1 MLKRILLLLCIMSLG
16 LNVLAEEVTVNLTP
30 AKKFSG
36 VTNKASFKYPP
47 LSVSDLEYDEGMAEM
62 IEEGEID
69 FSKRPVSARQIV
81 NQDPDALRRTPAM
94 NYSNFP
100 QNYDSSNSMM
110 MMQGG
115 MQSMFNQIGY

>member
-1 MLKRILLLLCIMSLG
+1 MSLG

-36 VTNKASFKYPP
+36 VTNKSSFKYPP
-47 LSVSDLEYDEGMAEM
+47 LSASDLEYEEGMS
-62 IEEGEID
+62 EID
-69 FSKRPVSARQIV
+69 GNKNYSKPPVSARQIV
-81 NQDPDALRRTPAM
+81 NQDPDAVRRAPAM